1 MENEV
6 TFLSHRK
13 MGTPVWVS
21 VRSTQ
26 VRLCRAGEGC
36 RRRAVGG
43 QRRGSWQERG
53 AKLGA
58 LYHCQDY
65 SSQPSPG
72 SVLCDPCPEMR
83 SKLIH
88 TGRKSAGIPIQV
100 CLRPAGTGT
109 ACRRWGCVD
118 RSSRQDRAE
127 KHLKKYLILLGSL

>member
-13 MGTPVWVS
+13 TGIPVWVS

-26 VRLCRAGEGC
+26 VRLCRAGEGG

-43 QRRGSWQERG
+43 QRRGSWRERG
-53 AKLGA
+53 AKLGT
-58 LYHCQDY
+58 LCHCQDY

-72 SVLCDPCPEMR
+72 SVLCDPRPEMR

-88 TGRKSAGIPIQV
+88 AGRKSGWDTNPGLSVA
-100 CLRPAGTGT
+100 
-109 ACRRWGCVD
+109 
-118 RSSRQDRAE
+118 SRDW
-127 KHLKKYLILLGSL
+127 HSM